1 MKLEDLLKK
10 INKCVEDLDY
20 VSARKYIE
28 ENISI
33 FEENKQLL
41 KGNAREILKFLV
53 EQLNSGVEPLSRK
66 ELTIINAINAYAYK
80 FDLRGIKVMLKDNA
94 KLFLRE
100 DIIVYLNSDAKII
113 LTGMKVIN
121 NW

>member
-1 MKLEDLLKK
+1 MKLDELVNK
-10 INKCVEDLDY
+10 INQCVDEFDY

-28 ENISI
+28 ENIGVL
-33 FEENKQLL
+33 EGRMQLL
-41 KGNAREILKFLV
+41 KGNARVILNFLI

-66 ELTIINAINAYAYK
+66 ELTVINAINAYAYK
-80 FDLRGIKVMLKDNA
+80 FDLRGIKVMLKENA

-121 NW
+121 N